1 MISKATK
8 ERIVKRL
15 QQENARSPYLN
26 SLPGKIK
33 SYSKLDLDYL
43 QAFNSTLKSKITEA
57 ISSGKSFT
65 YYHNP
70 EKTTTSIVDDSA
82 VQRCIKTIID
92 KAKVNLTETGSE
104 TLAVGYPILLERSAS
119 NTTDCKAIPLFI
131 WPVSIK
137 NDKVANRWKLTFSKE
152 LPKVNHSL
160 IGLIETE
167 KIPINL
173 LPLYEDFLNEDLD
186 SIVFEDLITRLE
198 NWISKNKRYVE
209 RIPED
214 YLVIEK
220 MPFESKVAIKEASQ
234 PGIKFELYNSAILT
248 NYKESKYS
256 IIKDFSHFGDDI
268 PELSEASAVVSD
280 LSASPL
286 DPSQFGI
293 IEDINTKNHVVVH
306 GPPGTGKS
314 QTITGII
321 TSALANDLKV
331 AVVCQKAAA
340 IDVLIQNLEEL
351 GINKEVLR
359 ITNVTSDRK
368 AVAEKARTMEDA
380 GIPRGLV
387 KEITPSI
394 ISDYKS
400 LGKAVVD
407 AYIKLRQDKLAEE
420 FSWRDSV
427 GYLTKVKREFSKIRQ
442 YDYSTAGKL
451 WFNNQ
456 DLYSKLAA
464 ELDEL
469 FNELENFGDL
479 TALLNKDYQES
490 DPFKDLRAYEQEVS
504 TLIAYPKE
512 EVSKLRSILLQE
524 QRAELEKI
532 NSAYQSI
539 NIDYATCE
547 SLIREIGDLMIGL
560 PWLDQA
566 LDTSGWFNETN
577 LSRNV
582 SALDAAVKN
591 TKLLLNDTIKHVQ
604 SEAYHRYHNLS
615 GLKKFFASFGK
626 SYKEFQH
633 SHTDLKTRC
642 QQYNCIA
649 TIESI
654 RSLVE
659 KLIPL
664 ATKQKMLLDIIC
676 KYPENLERRHK
687 TLAEE
692 KTQLSS
698 DLEKNCDF
706 TYQFSEGLNT
716 YSNYLTAYNENQ
728 SATEKLIGDGR
739 LLNATFKQLAK
750 EQPALALKELTK
762 IKEKGLHLDGIVSLF
777 QKNKAFRSPID
788 ILDRN
793 SLSFKKEYTYGILS
807 YSTQEFYE
815 KNQRYLPRT
824 RFNNKL
830 SKQEENLLAIQD
842 QVRKVAL
849 YKSAIRRQK
858 GVADFE
864 KRAASLAKVFALRG
878 KNKKTLRQIAQQYTH
893 EFTELFPV
901 MMMTPEVTCNLF
913 EGCHG
918 HFDLVIVDEA
928 SQVELHDILP
938 VLYKAKTIIV
948 AGDEHQMPPSNFFSK
963 QLELDEYEEEDDM
976 EELIEV
982 ESLLEFCQN
991 STQFKSRYLDFHYRS
1006 NHEGLINFSNDAIY
1020 KRLVVKPTKEW
1031 DYAPFM
1037 LSRLHNGKWVNQRNE
1052 AEATRVISLLKE
1064 IKIERGHA
1072 PHVIVATLNAPHRK
1086 EIQDQIAEAREQ
1098 DEAFETRMNELESS
1112 GFDVKNLENLQ
1123 GDECEILII
1132 STGYG
1137 PGLDNRFRQN
1147 LGVINQEKGYRLL
1160 NVLITRAKFKVIL
1173 VTSIPKSAY
1182 GSYLDTLKSGKLGR
1196 GLLYAYISFVEAY
1209 SNKNNSALK
1218 NIRHLLRQHGI
1229 TAIDHGQTSSSGV
1242 FESPFEE
1249 EVYQFLIKHFP
1260 KEQIVLQEAHN
1271 STGFRIDMVIRPSGK
1286 EGPRIAIECDGA
1298 AFHSG
1303 WHNQT
1308 LDVHRQRLL
1317 TNAGYNFVRI
1327 WSTDWWRDQEIC
1339 EMAILK
1345 EINDII
1351 QDANQLDFESASWL
1365 SFDDELIAE
1374 EYDQSDL
1381 IEEEDS
1387 VMLIDNDAE
1396 YSHEPVV
1403 SNDCIVKLST
1413 GITAMPEVTICI
1425 VPNQG
1430 RVKQDRKEVKYLPYN
1445 AELPQAL
1452 KGKKVGEKIS
1462 FKKIIYEILSIE

>member
-1 MISKATK
+1 MISKASK
-8 ERIVKRL
+8 ERVIKRL

-26 SLPGKIK
+26 SLPGKVK
-33 SYSKLDLDYL
+33 SYSKLDFNYL
-43 QAFNSTLKSKITEA
+43 QAFNSTLKSKLTEA

-70 EKTTTSIVDDSA
+70 EKTTTSIVDDSPI
-82 VQRCIKTIID
+82 QRCIKTILD

-104 TLAVGYPILLERSAS
+104 TLAVGYPMLLERSAS

-131 WPVSIK
+131 WPVTIK
-137 NDKVANRWKLTFSKE
+137 NDKVSNRWKFTFSKE
-152 LPKVNHSL
+152 LPRINHSL
-160 IGLIETE
+160 IGFIEGE

-173 LPLYEDFLNEDLD
+173 LPLYDDFLNEDLD
-186 SIVFEDLITRLE
+186 SMGFDDLISRLD
-198 NWISKNKRYVE
+198 NWSSKNKRYLE

-214 YLVIEK
+214 YRIIEK
-220 MPFESKVAIKEASQ
+220 MPFESKTAIKEASE

-268 PELSEASAVVSD
+268 PELSEASAIVSD

-293 IEDINTKNHVVVH
+293 IDDINTRNHVVVH

-340 IDVLIQNLEEL
+340 IDVLIENLGEL
-351 GINKEVLR
+351 GIDKEVLR

-368 AVAEKARTMEDA
+368 AVAEKARAMEDA

-387 KEITPSI
+387 KEVTPATM
-394 ISDYKS
+394 SDYKS
-400 LGKAVVD
+400 LGKAVVE
-407 AYIKLRQDKLAEE
+407 AYVKSRQDKLAEE
-420 FSWRDSV
+420 FSWQDSV
-427 GYLTKVKREFSKIRQ
+427 GYLTKTRREFPQINQ
-442 YDYSTAGKL
+442 YEYSSTGKQ
-451 WFNNQ
+451 WFDEQ
-456 DLYSKLAA
+456 EKYSKLAA

-469 FNELENFGDL
+469 FYELENFGDL
-479 TALLNKDYQES
+479 TALLNKEYKES

-504 TLIAYPKE
+504 TLIAYPQE
-512 EVSKLRSILLQE
+512 EVSKLRGILQQE
-524 QRAELEKI
+524 QRAELEKV

-539 NIDYATCE
+539 NSDFSACQ
-547 SLIREIGDLMIGL
+547 SLIQESEDLMIGF

-566 LDTSGWFNETN
+566 IDTNDWFSENA
-577 LSRNV
+577 LV
-582 SALDAAVKN
+582 SNISIFDTAVKEV
-591 TKLLLNDTIKHVQ
+591 KSLLNDTITHVQ
-604 SEAYHRYHNLS
+604 SDAYQKYHGLS
-615 GLKKFFASFGK
+615 GLKKFIASLSK
-626 SYKEFQH
+626 SYKKFQQ
-633 SHTDLKTRC
+633 SHNELKKRC
-642 QQYNCIA
+642 QLRNCSLS
-649 TIESI
+649 IESV
-654 RSLVE
+654 RGLMD
-659 KLIPL
+659 KLMPL
-664 ATKQKMLLDIIC
+664 ATKQKGLLEIAS
-676 KYPENLERRHK
+676 KYPENLARRQK
-687 TLAEE
+687 KLAEE
-692 KTQLSS
+692 RSQLTN
-698 DLEKNCDF
+698 DLEKDGNF
-706 TYQFSEGLNT
+706 LYPLSSGLNT
-716 YSNYLTAYNENQ
+716 YSSYQTAYNEHQ
-728 SATEKLIGDGR
+728 SATQKISEDGR
-739 LLNATFKQLAK
+739 LLNVAFQQLAK
-750 EQPALALKELTK
+750 EQPAIALKELTK

-777 QKNKAFRSPID
+777 QKNKAIQSPID
-788 ILDRN
+788 ILERN
-793 SLSFKKEYTYGILS
+793 GLNFKAEYTYGMLS

-815 KNQRYLPRT
+815 KNQRHLPRT
-824 RFNNKL
+824 RFNNKF
-830 SKQEENLLAIQD
+830 SKQEANLITIQD

-849 YKSAIRRQK
+849 YKGAVRRQK
-858 GVADFE
+858 GVAGFE
-864 KRAASLAKVFALRG
+864 NRAASLAKVFALRG

-901 MMMTPEVTCNLF
+901 IMMTPEVTCNLF

-938 VLYKAKTIIV
+938 VLYKAKSIVV

-963 QLELDEYEEEDDM
+963 QLELDENEEEDDM

-1037 LSRLHNGKWVNQRNE
+1037 LSKVHNGKWVNQRNE
-1052 AEATRVISLLKE
+1052 LEAGRIISLLKE
-1064 IKIERGHA
+1064 IKMKRGHV
-1072 PHVIVATLNAPHRK
+1072 PNVMVATLNAPHRK

-1098 DEAFETRMNELESS
+1098 DEVFETRMNQLESK
-1112 GFDVKNLENLQ
+1112 GFDIKNLENLQ
-1123 GDECEILII
+1123 GDECELLII

-1196 GLLYAYISFVEAY
+1196 GLLYAYISFVEAHTTK
-1209 SNKNNSALK
+1209 NKNALK
-1218 NIRHLLRQHGI
+1218 NIRHLLREHGI
-1229 TAIDHGQTSSSGV
+1229 TTIDHGQTTSGDV

-1249 EVYQFLIKHFP
+1249 EVYNFLIKHFP
-1260 KEQIVLQEAHN
+1260 EEQIVLQEAHN
-1271 STGFRIDMVIRPSGK
+1271 SSGFRIDMVLRPKGK

-1317 TNAGYNFVRI
+1317 TSAGYDFVRI

-1345 EINDII
+1345 EIKDII
-1351 QDANQLDFESASWL
+1351 IASNKLDFESASWL
-1365 SFDDELIAE
+1365 TFDDELITE
-1374 EYDQSDL
+1374 EDDQYDVIDEDDAFLL
-1381 IEEEDS
+1381 IEDD
-1387 VMLIDNDAE
+1387 VE
-1396 YSHEPVV
+1396 YSNEPMVTK
-1403 SNDCIVKLST
+1403 DCIVKLHS
-1413 GITAMPEVTICI
+1413 GIPSMPEVTICI

-1430 RVKQDRKEVKYLPYN
+1430 RIKQDRKEVKYLPYN

-1452 KGKKVGEKIS
+1452 KGKKVGDKIS
-1462 FKKIIYEILSIE
+1462 FKKVSYEVLSIE

>member
-43 QAFNSTLKSKITEA
+43 QAFNSTLKSKITKA

-70 EKTTTSIVDDSA
+70 EKTTTGIVDDSA
-82 VQRCIKTIID
+82 VQRTIKTIID

-137 NDKVANRWKLTFSKE
+137 NDKVSNLWKLTFSKE
-152 LPKVNHSL
+152 LPKINHSL

-167 KIPINL
+167 KIPLNL

-198 NWISKNKRYVE
+198 NWISKNKRYLE
-209 RIPED
+209 RTPED
-214 YLVIEK
+214 YHVIEK
-220 MPFESKVAIKEASQ
+220 MPFESKVDIKEASQ

-293 IEDINTKNHVVVH
+293 IEDINSSNHVVVH

-340 IDVLIQNLEEL
+340 IDVLIQNLGEL
-351 GINKEVLR
+351 AIDKEVLR

-368 AVAEKARTMEDA
+368 SVAEKARAMEDA
-380 GIPRGLV
+380 GIPRGLI
-387 KEITPSI
+387 KEVTPATM
-394 ISDYKS
+394 SDYKS
-400 LGKAVVD
+400 LGKAVIE
-407 AYIKLRQDKLAEE
+407 AYVKSRQDKLAEE
-420 FSWRDSV
+420 FSWQDSV
-427 GYLTKVKREFSKIRQ
+427 GFLTKTRREFPHVEQ
-442 YDYSTAGKL
+442 LDYSNAGKL
-451 WFNNQ
+451 WFDEQ
-456 DLYSKLAA
+456 DKYSKLAA

-469 FNELENFGDL
+469 FYELENFGDL
-479 TALLNKDYQES
+479 TGLLNKEYRES
-490 DPFKDLRAYEQEVS
+490 DPFKDLRAYEQEVA
-504 TLIAYPKE
+504 TLIAFPRE
-512 EVSKLRSILLQE
+512 EVSSLRGKLQQE
-524 QRAELEKI
+524 QRNEFEKVH
-532 NSAYQSI
+532 SAYQSI
-539 NIDYATCE
+539 NSDYATCK
-547 SLIREIGDLMIGL
+547 SLIQESEDLMLGY
-560 PWLDQA
+560 PWLDQE
-566 LDTSGWFNETN
+566 LDTVNWFNAVSLSEN
-577 LSRNV
+577 LAV
-582 SALDAAVKN
+582 LDTAVKEV
-591 TKLLLNDTIKHVQ
+591 KSLLNDTITHVQ
-604 SEAYHRYHNLS
+604 SDGYQKYYGLR
-615 GLKKFFASFGK
+615 GLKKFVASFSRG
-626 SYKEFQH
+626 YKEFQQAH
-633 SHTDLKTRC
+633 ENLKTKC
-642 QQYNCIA
+642 QKRNCSVN
-649 TIESI
+649 IESM
-654 RSLVE
+654 RSLMD
-659 KLIPL
+659 KLMPL
-664 ATKQKMLLDIIC
+664 ANKQKSLLEIISR
-676 KYPENLERRHK
+676 YPENLAQRQK

-692 KTQLSS
+692 RSQLIGDIERDSNFKYH
-698 DLEKNCDF
+698 L
-706 TYQFSEGLNT
+706 SEGLNS
-716 YSNYLTAYNENQ
+716 YSSYLTAYKEHHIALQKVNE
-728 SATEKLIGDGR
+728 DGR
-739 LLNATFKQLAK
+739 LLNETFQQLAI
-750 EQPALALKELTK
+750 ENPSAALKELTK

-777 QKNKAFRSPID
+777 QKNKAIQSPID
-788 ILDRN
+788 ILARN
-793 SLSFKKEYTYGILS
+793 GLSFKKEYTYGMLS
-807 YSTQEFYE
+807 YSTQQFFE
-815 KNQRYLPRT
+815 KNQRHLPRT
-824 RFNNKL
+824 RFNNKFF
-830 SKQEENLLAIQD
+830 KQEANLLTIQD
-842 QVRKVAL
+842 QVRQVAL
-849 YKSAIRRQK
+849 YKGAVRRQK
-858 GVADFE
+858 GVAGFE

-938 VLYKAKTIIV
+938 VLYKAKTIVV

-963 QLELDEYEEEDDM
+963 QLELDEYDEEDDM

-1037 LSRLHNGKWVNQRNE
+1037 LSRVHNGKWLNQRNE

-1064 IKIERGHA
+1064 IKMKRGHA
-1072 PHVIVATLNAPHRK
+1072 PHVMVATLNAPHRK
-1086 EIQDQIAEAREQ
+1086 EIQDQIAAAREQ
-1098 DEAFETRMNELESS
+1098 DESFEIRMNQLESK
-1112 GFDVKNLENLQ
+1112 GFDIKNLENLQ
-1123 GDECEILII
+1123 GDECELLII

-1137 PGLDNRFRQN
+1137 PGLDDRFRQN

-1182 GSYLDTLKSGKLGR
+1182 GRYLDTLKSGKLGR

-1209 SNKNNSALK
+1209 STKNNNALK
-1218 NIRHLLRQHGI
+1218 NIRHLLREHGI
-1229 TAIDHGQTSSSGV
+1229 TTIDHGQTTSGDV

-1249 EVYQFLIKHFP
+1249 EVYNFLIKHYP
-1260 KEQIVLQEAHN
+1260 EEQIVLQEAHN
-1271 STGFRIDMVIRPSGK
+1271 NTGFRIDMVLRPKGK

-1317 TNAGYNFVRI
+1317 TSAGYDFVRI

-1351 QDANQLDFESASWL
+1351 NASNKLDFESASWL
-1365 SFDDELIAE
+1365 TFEDELITEEDDQYDVIDQDDAFLLLEDDE
-1374 EYDQSDL
+1374 EYS
-1381 IEEEDS
+1381 
-1387 VMLIDNDAE
+1387 N
-1396 YSHEPVV
+1396 EPVV
-1403 SNDCIVKLST
+1403 TKDCIVKLSSNNLS
-1413 GITAMPEVTICI
+1413 IPEVTICI
-1425 VPNQG
+1425 APNQG
-1430 RVKQDRKEVKYLPYN
+1430 RIDLNRPELKVLPHN
-1445 AELPQAL
+1445 AELPKAL
-1452 KGKKVGEKIS
+1452 LGYRKGDKIE
-1462 FKKIIYEILSIE
+1462 FKKTVYTIIDIH

>member
-1 MISKATK
+1 MISKASK
-8 ERIVKRL
+8 ERVIKRL

-43 QAFNSTLKSKITEA
+43 QAFNSNLKSKITEA

-70 EKTTTSIVDDSA
+70 EKTTTSIVDDSPI
-82 VQRCIKTIID
+82 QRCIKTIID

-137 NDKVANRWKLTFSKE
+137 NDKVSNRWKLSFSKD
-152 LPKVNHSL
+152 LPRINHSL
-160 IGLIETE
+160 IGFIEAE

-186 SIVFEDLITRLE
+186 SMEFEDLITRLD
-198 NWISKNKRYVE
+198 NWSSKNKRYLE

-214 YLVIEK
+214 FRVIEK
-220 MPFESKVAIKEASQ
+220 MPFESKTAIKEASE

-268 PELSEASAVVSD
+268 PELSQASAVVSD

-293 IEDINTKNHVVVH
+293 IEDINTRNHVVVH

-340 IDVLIQNLEEL
+340 IDVLIQNLGGL
-351 GINKEVLR
+351 GIDKEVLR

-368 AVAEKARTMEDA
+368 AVAEKARAMEDA

-387 KEITPSI
+387 REVTPATM
-394 ISDYKS
+394 SDYKS
-400 LGKAVVD
+400 LGKAVVE
-407 AYIKLRQDKLAEE
+407 AFIKSRQDKLAAE
-420 FSWRDSV
+420 FTWQDSV
-427 GYLTKVKREFSKIRQ
+427 GYLTKTRREFPQIKQ
-442 YDYSTAGKL
+442 YDYSNAGKQ
-451 WFNNQ
+451 WFDEQ
-456 DLYSKLAA
+456 EKYSKLAA

-469 FNELENFGDL
+469 FYELENFGDL
-479 TALLNKDYQES
+479 TAFLNKEYKES

-504 TLIAYPKE
+504 TLKAYPKE
-512 EVSKLRSILLQE
+512 EVSKLRGLLQQE
-524 QRAELEKI
+524 QRAEFERV
-532 NSAYQSI
+532 NSAYQSM
-539 NIDYATCE
+539 NSDYSTCN
-547 SLIREIGDLMIGL
+547 SLIQESEDLMIGY
-560 PWLDQA
+560 PWLDQS
-566 LDTSGWFNETN
+566 LDTSDWFNEN
-577 LSRNV
+577 SLSGNV
-582 SALDAAVKN
+582 SALDTAVKAV
-591 TKLLLNDTIKHVQ
+591 KSLLNDTITHIQ
-604 SEAYHRYHNLS
+604 SDGYQKYHGLS
-615 GLKKFFASFGK
+615 GLKKFFTSFSKG
-626 SYKEFQH
+626 YKEFQQ
-633 SHTDLKTRC
+633 SHEKLKTRC
-642 QQYNCIA
+642 QKFNCSVN
-649 TIESI
+649 IESI
-654 RSLVE
+654 RSLMD
-659 KLIPL
+659 KLVPL
-664 ATKQKMLLDIIC
+664 TNKQKALLVIVGR
-676 KYPENLERRHK
+676 YPENLAQRQN

-692 KTQLSS
+692 RAQLSRDIERDS
-698 DLEKNCDF
+698 DFAYHL
-706 TYQFSEGLNT
+706 SASLNT
-716 YSNYLTAYNENQ
+716 YTSYLTAYSKHHDALQKVNE
-728 SATEKLIGDGR
+728 DGR
-739 LLNATFKQLAK
+739 LLNETFKQLAI
-750 EQPALALKELTK
+750 EQPSTALNELTK

-777 QKNKAFRSPID
+777 QKNKAIQSPID
-788 ILDRN
+788 ILARN
-793 SLSFKKEYTYGILS
+793 GLSFKKEYSYGLLG

-815 KNQRYLPRT
+815 KNQRHLPRT
-824 RFNNKL
+824 RFNNKF
-830 SKQEENLLAIQD
+830 SKQEANLLTIQD

-849 YKSAIRRQK
+849 YKGAVRRQK
-858 GVADFE
+858 GVAGFE

-938 VLYKAKTIIV
+938 VLYKAKTIVV

-1037 LSRLHNGKWVNQRNE
+1037 LSRVHNGKWVNQRNE
-1052 AEATRVISLLKE
+1052 AEASRVISLLKE
-1064 IKIERGHA
+1064 IKMKRGHA
-1072 PHVIVATLNAPHRK
+1072 PHVMVATLNAPHRK
-1086 EIQDQIAEAREQ
+1086 EIQDQIAAVRDQ
-1098 DEAFETRMNELESS
+1098 DEAFETRMNQLESK
-1112 GFDVKNLENLQ
+1112 GFDIKNLENLQ
-1123 GDECEILII
+1123 GDECELLII

-1137 PGLDNRFRQN
+1137 PGLDDRFRQN

-1182 GSYLDTLKSGKLGR
+1182 GRYLDTLKSGKLGR

-1209 SNKNNSALK
+1209 STKNNNALK
-1218 NIRHLLRQHGI
+1218 NIRHLLREHGI
-1229 TAIDHGQTSSSGV
+1229 TTIDHGQTTGGDV

-1249 EVYQFLIKHFP
+1249 EVYNFLIKHYP
-1260 KEQIVLQEAHN
+1260 EEQIVLQEAHN
-1271 STGFRIDMVIRPSGK
+1271 STGFRIDMVLRPKGK

-1317 TNAGYNFVRI
+1317 TSAGYDFVRI

-1351 QDANQLDFESASWL
+1351 NASNKLDFESASWL
-1365 SFDDELIAE
+1365 TFDDELITDEYDKYDVIDQDASFMLIEDDE
-1374 EYDQSDL
+1374 EYS
-1381 IEEEDS
+1381 
-1387 VMLIDNDAE
+1387 N
-1396 YSHEPVV
+1396 EPVV
-1403 SNDCIVKLST
+1403 TKDCIVKLSS
-1413 GITAMPEVTICI
+1413 GIPSMPEVTICI

-1452 KGKKVGEKIS
+1452 KGKKVGDKIS
-1462 FKKIIYEILSIE
+1462 FKTINYEIINIE

>member
-1 MISKATK
+1 MISKASK
-8 ERIVKRL
+8 ERVIKRL

-26 SLPGKIK
+26 SLPGKIN
-33 SYSKLDLDYL
+33 SYSKLDFDYL
-43 QAFNSTLKSKITEA
+43 QAFNSTLKSKLAEA

-65 YYHNP
+65 YYHNR
-70 EKTTTSIVDDSA
+70 EKTTTSIVDDSPI
-82 VQRCIKTIID
+82 QRCIKTILD

-104 TLAVGYPILLERSAS
+104 TLAIGYPMLLERSAS

-131 WPVSIK
+131 WPVTIK
-137 NDKVANRWKLTFSKE
+137 NDKVSNRWKFTFSKE
-152 LPKVNHSL
+152 LPRINHSL
-160 IGLIETE
+160 IGFINGEE
-167 KIPINL
+167 IPINL
-173 LPLYEDFLNEDLD
+173 LPLYDDFLNEDLD
-186 SIVFEDLITRLE
+186 SMAFEDLISRLD
-198 NWISKNKRYVE
+198 NWSSKNKQYLE

-214 YLVIEK
+214 YSIIEK
-220 MPFESKVAIKEASQ
+220 MPFESKTAIKEASE

-268 PELSEASAVVSD
+268 PELSEASAIVSD

-293 IEDINTKNHVVVH
+293 IEDINTRNHVVVH

-340 IDVLIQNLEEL
+340 IDVLIQNLGEL
-351 GINKEVLR
+351 GIDKEVLR

-368 AVAEKARTMEDA
+368 TVAEKARAMEDA

-387 KEITPSI
+387 KEITPATM
-394 ISDYKS
+394 SDYKS
-400 LGKAVVD
+400 LGKAVVN
-407 AYIKLRQDKLAEE
+407 AYVKSSQDKLAEE
-420 FSWRDSV
+420 FSWQDSV
-427 GYLTKVKREFSKIRQ
+427 GYLTKIRREFPEIKK
-442 YDYSTAGKL
+442 YDYSTSGKY
-451 WFNNQ
+451 WFDEQ
-456 DLYSKLAA
+456 EKYSNLAA

-469 FNELENFGDL
+469 FYELENFGDI
-479 TALLNKDYQES
+479 TALLNKEYRES

-504 TLIAYPKE
+504 TLKAYPRE
-512 EVSKLRSILLQE
+512 EVSRLRGQLQQE
-524 QRAELEKI
+524 QRAEFEKV
-532 NSAYQSI
+532 NSDYQSI
-539 NIDYATCE
+539 ISDYATCK
-547 SLIREIGDLMIGL
+547 SLIQESEDLMIGY
-560 PWLDQA
+560 PWLNQSLDTSEWFNENSLSGNITA
-566 LDTSGWFNETN
+566 LDT
-577 LSRNV
+577 
-582 SALDAAVKN
+582 AVKEVN
-591 TKLLLNDTIKHVQ
+591 SLLNNTITHVQ
-604 SEAYHRYHNLS
+604 SDAYQKYYGLS
-615 GLKKFFASFGK
+615 GLKKFFASFSRG
-626 SYKEFQH
+626 YKQFQQ
-633 SHTDLKTRC
+633 SHENLKTRC
-642 QQYNCIA
+642 QKRNCNVNID
-649 TIESI
+649 SM
-654 RSLVE
+654 RSLMD
-659 KLIPL
+659 KLMSL
-664 ATKQKMLLDIIC
+664 ATKQKGLLEIVC
-676 KYPENLERRHK
+676 RYPENLAQRQK
-687 TLAEE
+687 ILAEE
-692 KTQLSS
+692 RAQLSGDIERES
-698 DLEKNCDF
+698 DF
-706 TYQFSEGLNT
+706 TYHLSASLNT
-716 YSNYLTAYNENQ
+716 YASYLTAF
-728 SATEKLIGDGR
+728 TEHHNALKKVSDDGR
-739 LLNATFKQLAK
+739 LLNEIFQQLAI
-750 EQPALALKELTK
+750 EQPSAALNELTK

-777 QKNKAFRSPID
+777 QKNKAIQSPID
-788 ILDRN
+788 ILARN
-793 SLSFKKEYTYGILS
+793 GLSFKKEHTYGMLS

-815 KNQRYLPRT
+815 KNQRHLPRT
-824 RFNNKL
+824 RFNNKF
-830 SKQEENLLAIQD
+830 SKQEANLLAIQD

-849 YKSAIRRQK
+849 YKGAVRRQK
-858 GVADFE
+858 GVAGFE

-878 KNKKTLRQIAQQYTH
+878 KNKKTLRQIAQDYTH

-938 VLYKAKTIIV
+938 VLYKAKTIVV

-1037 LSRLHNGKWVNQRNE
+1037 LSRVHNGKWVNQRNE
-1052 AEATRVISLLKE
+1052 AEASRVISLLKE
-1064 IKIERGHA
+1064 IKMKRGHT
-1072 PHVIVATLNAPHRK
+1072 PHVMVATLNAPHRK
-1086 EIQDQIAEAREQ
+1086 EIQDQIAAAREQ
-1098 DEAFETRMNELESS
+1098 DEAFETRMNQLESK
-1112 GFDVKNLENLQ
+1112 GFDIKNLENLQ
-1123 GDECEILII
+1123 GDECELMII

-1137 PGLDNRFRQN
+1137 PGLDDRFRQN

-1182 GSYLDTLKSGKLGR
+1182 GRYLDTLKSGKLGR

-1209 SNKNNSALK
+1209 STKNNNALK
-1218 NIRHLLRQHGI
+1218 NIRHLLREHGI
-1229 TAIDHGQTSSSGV
+1229 TAIDHGQTSSGDV

-1249 EVYQFLIKHFP
+1249 EVYNFLIKHFP
-1260 KEQIVLQEAHN
+1260 EEHIVLQEAHN
-1271 STGFRIDMVIRPSGK
+1271 STGFRIDMVLRPKGK

-1317 TNAGYNFVRI
+1317 TSAGYDFVRI

-1351 QDANQLDFESASWL
+1351 NASNKLDFETASWL
-1365 SFDDELIAE
+1365 TFHDELITEEDDQYDVIGQDDAFLLIEDDE
-1374 EYDQSDL
+1374 EYT
-1381 IEEEDS
+1381 
-1387 VMLIDNDAE
+1387 N
-1396 YSHEPVV
+1396 EPVV
-1403 SNDCIVKLST
+1403 TKDCIVRLSSDNPS
-1413 GITAMPEVTICI
+1413 IPEVTICI
-1425 VPNQG
+1425 APNQG
-1430 RVKQDRKEVKYLPYN
+1430 RIDLNRPELKVLPHN
-1445 AELPQAL
+1445 GELPKAL
-1452 KGKKVGEKIS
+1452 FGCKKGDKIE
-1462 FKKIIYEILSIE
+1462 FKKTVYTVLDIQ